1 MLINV
6 NKMFDLLKR
15 MEIIM
20 KKGICCNKRNA
31 IIITVV
37 LSLLIST
44 MINAKSWYALLD
56 DGSVNKEVT
65 VECDENYDEDVV
77 DDYVVYDEDYNIV
90 DTESTLGN
98 VASLGG
104 LGYDIKGSTLESE
117 LEDREL
123 QTVATVKRKSRKVNG
138 TQLKYLACL
147 INAEAKGE
155 PYKGKLAVGNV
166 VINRWLSKKYPN
178 TIQKVITQKSQFGP
192 ARNGALNRELRNYS
206 KGVYNTNA
214 AAKSSLK
221 AAKQALDGYNNV
233 GKRYFF
239 NGKRYS
245 KARRNNIIIGNHR
258 FW

>member
-1 MLINV
+1 
-6 NKMFDLLKR
+6 
-15 MEIIM
+15 M
-20 KKGICCNKRNA
+20 KKGKCCNKRNA

-65 VECDENYDEDVV
+65 VECDKNYEEDVT
-77 DDYVVYDEDYNIV
+77 DEYIVYDEDFNVINE
-90 DTESTLGN
+90 ESTLNN

-104 LGYDIKGSTLESE
+104 LGYDIKASTLESE
-117 LEDREL
+117 VEDREL
-123 QTVATVKRKSRKVNG
+123 QSVATVKRKARKVNG

-178 TIQKVITQKSQFGP
+178 TIKKVITQKYQFGP

-206 KGVYNTNA
+206 KGVYNRNT
-214 AAKSSLK
+214 AAKASLK
-221 AAKQALDGYNNV
+221 AAKQALAGHNNV
-233 GKRYFF
+233 GTRYFF